1 MMISLVYQGLT
12 KAMSEYQTVVCS
24 DGETKEMELYVGPF
38 PEARLLSRDHQSIN
52 NTNIVSTLIMIKVMV
67 IIMVTLIVKVMLL
80 IMVKVMVKLM
90 VRAKKGKRL

>member
-1 MMISLVYQGLT
+1 
-12 KAMSEYQTVVCS
+12 MSGRFLRPDFYLEIIEV
-24 DGETKEMELYVGPF
+24 F
-38 PEARLLSRDHQSIN
+38 N

-90 VRAKKGKRL
+90 VKAKKGTRL